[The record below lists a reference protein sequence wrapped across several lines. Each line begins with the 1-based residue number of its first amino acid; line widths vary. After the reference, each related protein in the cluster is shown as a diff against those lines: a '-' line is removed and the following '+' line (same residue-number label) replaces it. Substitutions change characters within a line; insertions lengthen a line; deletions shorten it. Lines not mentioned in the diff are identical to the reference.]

1 MQTSKTVNIIIPCY
15 NEEEVLPW
23 SMGKLQEMLVRLKEI
38 TGVDGKI
45 VLVNDGSR
53 DNTWQLIEQFANVH
67 NNVVGIKLA
76 HNEGHQGALWA
87 GMQESLGTC
96 GAMISIDADLQDD
109 ENAIIDMVKQWKEGK
124 DIAVSYKHQTLPT
137 NSVV

>member
-1 MQTSKTVNIIIPCY
+1 MIQIMQTSKTVNIIIPCY

-96 GAMISIDADLQDD
+96 GAMISIDADLQDM
-109 ENAIIDMVKQWKEGK
+109 IKQ
-124 DIAVSYKHQTLPT
+124 
-137 NSVV
+137 

>member
-23 SMGKLQEMLVRLKEI
+23 SMGKLQTMLSRLKLE
-38 TGVDGKI
+38 TGVDGRL
-45 VLVNDGSR
+45 VLVDDGSR
-53 DNTWQLIEQFANVH
+53 DNTWQLIEQFAHAH

-87 GMQESLGTC
+87 GLQESVGTC
-96 GAMISIDADLQDD
+96 GAMVSIDADLQDD
-109 ENAIIDMVKQWKEGK
+109 
-124 DIAVSYKHQTLPT
+124 
-137 NSVV
+137 